1 MKWTNAL
8 GTITAVLTLVA
19 AIMSQL
25 LHCTST
31 GDLAA
36 ICTGDIIPAAYMV
49 YASAAFGVI
58 TLILK
63 ALRPGGPLASLFGP
77 TAVVVPDAKSAP
89 GVVTPTQVASH

>member
-8 GTITAVLTLVA
+8 GTVTSVLTIIT

-36 ICTGDIIPAAYMV
+36 TCTGDILPAAYMV
-49 YASAAFGVI
+49 YASAVFGVL

-63 ALRPGGPLASLFGP
+63 AVRPGGMLASMFGQ
-77 TAVVVPDAKSAP
+77 TAVVVPDGKNAP
-89 GVVTPTQVASH
+89 GVVTPAQVASK